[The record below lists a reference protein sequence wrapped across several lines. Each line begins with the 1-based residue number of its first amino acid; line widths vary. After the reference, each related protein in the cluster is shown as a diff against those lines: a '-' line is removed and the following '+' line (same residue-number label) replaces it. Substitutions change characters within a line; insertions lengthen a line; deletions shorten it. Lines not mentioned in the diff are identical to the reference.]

1 MCAEGRKDLWL
12 LKQCVWYLG
21 LALDHEMLAEFIAD
35 SKRALSPLCLC
46 FIIKIMIARSTSTL
60 STISSCSK
68 PRITFQLAITN
79 NETNIL
85 LSVPNTSAFF
95 TRSACKGSST
105 EQGTRAGGKART
117 EGEYCSENSVF

>member
-1 MCAEGRKDLWL
+1 
-12 LKQCVWYLG
+12 
-21 LALDHEMLAEFIAD
+21 
-35 SKRALSPLCLC
+35 
-46 FIIKIMIARSTSTL
+46 MIARSTSTL

-79 NETNIL
+79 SQTNIL
-85 LSVPNTSAFF
+85 LSVSNTSAFF
-95 TRSACKGSST
+95 TRPACKGSST